1 MANFSK
7 IPLLYIAGSSHSGST
22 LIDLVLGSHSL
33 IESLG
38 EAKKI
43 PKVLQELEAGSHPR
57 PLCSCHAAI
66 ADCDFW
72 KSVLQ
77 LDIPGFAQ
85 GSGITLDSAA
95 DLDLARRAL
104 AFRGKTILLDS
115 SKNLGRLGFLAA
127 EPGFS
132 TTCLHLTRDP
142 RAVAYSAIRKLE
154 RSKEG
159 SLPNRSGLLRKHAFD
174 WASLNRK
181 IRRRYRENRKT
192 SYLHLRYE
200 DFVLRPDVSLL
211 PALMSLGL
219 EYEPAQTRFRDF
231 THHNIEGNR
240 LRLQAGSDIRF
251 DSTYL
256 EGLSTFEWM
265 TVSLVLLPTLSR
277 FGYSFSRKPPVS

>member
-1 MANFSK
+1 MADQTR
-7 IPLLYIAGSSHSGST
+7 IPLIYIAGSSHSGST
-22 LIDLVLGSHSL
+22 LIDLVLASHSL

-43 PKVLQELEAGSHPR
+43 PKVLQELKAGNHPR

-66 ADCDFW
+66 SDCDFW

-77 LDIPGFAQ
+77 LDIPEFARV
-85 GSGITLDSAA
+85 SRITLDSSA
-95 DLDLARRAL
+95 DLELARRAL

-115 SKNLGRLGFLAA
+115 SKNLGRLGFLAV
-127 EPGFS
+127 ETGFS

-142 RAVAYSAIRKLE
+142 RAVAYSAIRKQE
-154 RSKEG
+154 RSRG
-159 SLPNRSGLLRKHAFD
+159 GPLPNRAALLRKHAFA

-181 IRRRYRENRKT
+181 IRHRYCESRKI

-200 DFVLRPDVSLL
+200 DFVFRPDVCLL
-211 PALMSLGL
+211 PVLKPLGL

-240 LRLQAGSDIRF
+240 LRLQSASDIRF

-256 EGLSTFEWM
+256 EGLSPFEWM
-265 TVSLVLLPTLSR
+265 MVSLMLLPTLSR
-277 FGYSFSRKPPVS
+277 FGYAFRRKPPVS

>member
-1 MANFSK
+1 MADQSR

-43 PKVLQELEAGSHPR
+43 PKVLQELEPGNHHQ
-57 PLCSCHAAI
+57 PLCSCHVAI

-72 KSVLQ
+72 KTVLQ
-77 LDIPGFAQ
+77 LDIPGFAR
-85 GSGITLDSAA
+85 GNGITLDSAA

-104 AFRGKTILLDS
+104 AFRRKTILLDS

-132 TTCLHLTRDP
+132 ITCLHLTRDP
-142 RAVAYSAIRKLE
+142 RAVVYSAIRKLE
-154 RSKEG
+154 RSKG
-159 SLPNRSGLLRKHAFD
+159 ARLPKRAGFLRKHALD
-174 WASLNRK
+174 WAFLNWK
-181 IRRRYRENRKT
+181 IRRRYRENRQS

-200 DFVLRPDVSLL
+200 DFVLRPDISLL
-211 PALMSLGL
+211 PVIQSLGL
-219 EYEPAQTRFRDF
+219 EYEPAQMRFRDF

-240 LRLQAGSDIRF
+240 LRLQSGADIRF

-256 EGLSTFEWM
+256 EGLSPFEWM
-265 TVSLVLLPTLSR
+265 MVSLMLLPMLAR